1 VQFNKNMKTKNTL
14 YLLAVSAAAL
24 SLSAT
29 TGIGQVFNSAEA
41 LKNSAVAN
49 SPRAIEAFPWLA
61 VKSAPS
67 PKASASR
74 TAVAEVSRNR
84 AFASSPRVLE
94 QFPELRF
101 PAQVSE
107 RAVVWPVIKNRAYAS
122 SPRAQ
127 EEFPWL
133 ARGSFKVTEQPF
145 EIAPLK

>member
-1 VQFNKNMKTKNTL
+1 MKTKNKL
-14 YLLAVSAAAL
+14 YLLAVGAAAL
-24 SLSAT
+24 TLSAT
-29 TGIGQVFNSAEA
+29 TGTGQVFNSVEA

-61 VKSAPS
+61 VRSAPS
-67 PKASASR
+67 PKSSGSKN
-74 TAVAEVSRNR
+74 VPAEVTRNR

-94 QFPELRF
+94 QFPELAR
-101 PAQVSE
+101 PTEASE
-107 RAVVWPVIKNRAYAS
+107 RSAVWPVIKNRAFAS

-133 ARGSFKVTEQPF
+133 ARGSFKATEQPF

>member
-1 VQFNKNMKTKNTL
+1 MKTKNKL
-14 YLLAVSAAAL
+14 YLLALSAAAL
-24 SLSAT
+24 SLGVM
-29 TGIGQVFNSAEA
+29 TGTGQVFNSVEA
-41 LKNSAVAN
+41 LNNRAVAN

-61 VKSAPS
+61 VRAAPS
-67 PKASASR
+67 PKSSGSQ
-74 TAVAEVSRNR
+74 TAPAEVTRNR

-94 QFPELRF
+94 QFPELAR
-101 PAQVSE
+101 PALPE
-107 RAVVWPVIKNRAYAS
+107 RSVVWPVIKNHAYAS